1 MSTRT
6 LLAAGGA
13 LVAVALGPPAAG
25 AHTELESTSPRA
37 GTAAPNTIRVVT
49 ATFAERIRS
58 GTLVVVNADGKVVS
72 VGQGGIAP
80 KNHARLKATL
90 QGKLPVGRYTARWT
104 AVAQDLDHLHG
115 SWSFRI
121 RLPRS

>member
-1 MSTRT
+1 MFPRT
-6 LLAAGGA
+6 LVAAGALLAAA
-13 LVAVALGPPAAG
+13 VVAPAAG

-37 GTAAPNTIRVVT
+37 GTAVPNTIKVVT

-58 GTLVVVNADGKVVS
+58 GTLVVVNANGKIVS

-90 QGKLPVGRYTARWT
+90 KGKLPVGRYTARWT

-115 SWSFRI
+115 SWSFRV